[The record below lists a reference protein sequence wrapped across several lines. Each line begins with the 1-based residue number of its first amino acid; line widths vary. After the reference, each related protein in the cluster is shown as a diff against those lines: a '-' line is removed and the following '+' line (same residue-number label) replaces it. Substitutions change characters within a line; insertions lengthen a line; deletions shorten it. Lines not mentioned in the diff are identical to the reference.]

1 MIFTSPS
8 VRQFALA
15 QMLLAV
21 ILANLNPI
29 FSKILYARGWTPAS
43 LYFVTL
49 IIVGTILLI
58 HEYIDFDRHMR
69 WQMRKRDFIGVL
81 VTTLTG
87 GVLAPLF
94 FFTGL
99 QQVTAS
105 ESIIISS
112 MLPFFV
118 VFFGIFLLGER
129 FKRQMFFGGFFIVCG
144 VLVILWPDIQSFHLS
159 RGVPLILGSTFFG
172 AMTTIVHKKYIKH
185 RHLDSV
191 VLIRTLLA
199 IILVGLWM
207 IIFEPQG
214 FQIISTPENIWL
226 ILAVPI
232 FSFILPYFLFFN
244 ALKTLKAIDAGVIE
258 AAGRVFAVVTA
269 SVILGENLTSY
280 HLLSML
286 LIVFG
291 VLFINVPLT
300 KLRIVPSRL
309 MEMGPLRK

>member
-8 VRQFALA
+8 VRHLALS

-21 ILANLNPI
+21 LLANLNPI

-49 IIVGTILLI
+49 IIVGIVLLI

-69 WQMRKRDFIGVL
+69 WQMRKRDFFGVL
-81 VTTLTG
+81 ITTLTG

-99 QQVTAS
+99 QHVTAS
-105 ESIIISS
+105 ESIILSS

-129 FKRQMFFGGFFIVCG
+129 FRRQMLFGGFFIVCG
-144 VLVILWPDIQSFHLS
+144 VLVILWPDMQAFHMS
-159 RGVPLILGSTFFG
+159 KGVPFILGSTFFG

-199 IILVGLWM
+199 IIIVGLWM
-207 IIFEPQG
+207 ILFEPTG
-214 FQIISTPENIWL
+214 FQILSAPENIWL
-226 ILAVPI
+226 LLSVPI
-232 FSFILPYFLFFN
+232 FAFILPYFLFFN
-244 ALKTLKAIDAGVIE
+244 ALKTIKAIDAGVIE
-258 AAGRVFAVVTA
+258 AAGRVLAVVAA
-269 SVILGENLTSY
+269 SVILHEPLTSF
-280 HLLSML
+280 HLLSMVF
-286 LIVFG
+286 IVFG

-300 KLRIVPSRL
+300 KWKIVPSRL